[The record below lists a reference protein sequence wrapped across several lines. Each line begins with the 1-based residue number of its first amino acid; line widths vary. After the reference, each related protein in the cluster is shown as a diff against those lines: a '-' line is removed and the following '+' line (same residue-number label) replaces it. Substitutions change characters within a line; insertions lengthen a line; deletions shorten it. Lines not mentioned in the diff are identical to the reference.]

1 MSEPFAYDIVEYPS
15 SGLPQMHP
23 GLLHAIARMFGCD
36 PAPVDR
42 CRYLEFGCGDGTHLI
57 ACAVGMPDATFVGVD
72 LSAVAIERGNRLIT
86 ELGLRNVQLHA
97 ADITSW
103 TPPAGEFDYAC
114 AYGLYSWVP
123 PVVREALLAG
133 IHTALAPH
141 GIGFVSYNT
150 YPGSHVRQMVWDM
163 MKHHTAHVSDPQRKF
178 REATD
183 LLKFVLGGIPVE
195 GRTPPVAA
203 FAHEADFLLTGR
215 HPAVVY
221 HDDLSPVNDPVYFHE
236 FVAHA
241 GRHGLRFVAEAEHTS
256 METNSY
262 PPVVAGVL
270 NGMAAKDVTLREQY
284 HDYLRL
290 RRFRNTILA
299 KDGRPPRA
307 RPDPARIAPLAVSGR
322 LTVEGDTTD
331 LTSPATV
338 AFRCDET
345 MVQTDQPLGKAAL
358 LTLAELGPKRI
369 PFAELATATVNRL
382 GRTEPTAAD
391 LTRLASLLTEAWM
404 EGVVELNGHIPEYA
418 DRVSER
424 PTACPF
430 ARAYQVSGGMVTTR
444 LFSYM
449 KFTDGPTL
457 RLLQL
462 LDGTHTHDEIAAGML
477 DAYPP
482 ADRPDPAALRAD
494 LADRLQ
500 QMARNGLLVG

>member
-1 MSEPFAYDIVEYPS
+1 MSEPFAYDVVEYPS
-15 SGLPQMHP
+15 SGMPQMHP
-23 GLLHAIARMFGCD
+23 GLLFAIARMFGCD
-36 PAPVDR
+36 PAPVDH

-57 ACAVGMPDATFVGVD
+57 ACAMGLPEATFVGAD
-72 LSAVAIERGNRLIT
+72 LSAVAVERGNRLIA
-86 ELGLRNVQLHA
+86 ELGLPNVTLHA
-97 ADITSW
+97 ADITAW

-133 IHTALAPH
+133 MHTALAPN

-150 YPGSHVRQMVWDM
+150 YPGSYLRRMVWDM
-163 MKHHTAHVSDPQRKF
+163 MNRHTARVTDPQRKF

-183 LLKFVLGGIPVE
+183 LLKFVLAGLPTT
-195 GRTPPVAA
+195 GRTPTVAA
-203 FAHEADFLLTGR
+203 FAHEADFLLTER
-215 HPAVVY
+215 HPGVVY
-221 HDDLSPVNDPVYFHE
+221 HDDLSPVNHPVYFHE

-241 GRHGLRFVAEAEHTS
+241 DRHGLRFVAEAEHTS
-256 METNSY
+256 METKPF

-270 NGMAAKDVTLREQY
+270 EGMAAQDVTLREQY
-284 HDYLRL
+284 LDYLRL
-290 RRFRNTILA
+290 RRFRNTLLA
-299 KDGRPPRA
+299 KDGRPPQA
-307 RPDPARIAPLAVSGR
+307 RPDPARITALAVSGR

-331 LTSPATV
+331 LTSSATV
-338 AFRCDET
+338 TFRCDGAVME
-345 MVQTDQPLGKAAL
+345 TDQPLDKAAL
-358 LTLAELGPKRI
+358 LTLAECGPKRV
-369 PFAELATATVNRL
+369 PFADLATAAVNRL
-382 GRTEPTAAD
+382 GRTEPTADD
-391 LTRLASLLTEAWM
+391 LAKLATLLTEAWM
-404 EGVVELNGHIPEYA
+404 AGVVELSGHRPVYT

-430 ARAYQVSGGMVTTR
+430 ARAYQVAGGMVNTR
-444 LFSYM
+444 LFSFM
-449 KFTDGPTL
+449 KFADPPTL

-482 ADRPDPAALRAD
+482 ADRPDPNVLRAN

>member
-1 MSEPFAYDIVEYPS
+1 MSEPFAYDVVEYPS
-15 SGLPQMHP
+15 SGMPQMHP
-23 GLLHAIARMFGCD
+23 GLLFAVARMFGCD
-36 PAPVDR
+36 PAPPDR

-72 LSAVAIERGNRLIT
+72 LSAVAVERGNRLIAG
-86 ELGLRNVQLHA
+86 LGLRNVQLHA
-97 ADITSW
+97 ADITAW

-123 PVVREALLAG
+123 PAVREALLAG
-133 IHTALAPH
+133 MNATLAPH

-163 MKHHTAHVSDPQRKF
+163 VNRHTAHTADPQRKF

-183 LLKFVLGGIPVE
+183 LLKFVLGGLPAE
-195 GRTPPVAA
+195 GRTPTAAA
-203 FAHEADFLLTGR
+203 FAHEADFLLTQR
-215 HPAVVY
+215 HPAVVF

-241 GRHGLRFVAEAEHTS
+241 GRHGLRFVGEAEHTS
-256 METNSY
+256 MANNTF
-262 PPVVAGVL
+262 PPAVAGVL

-284 HDYLRL
+284 LDYLRL
-290 RRFRNTILA
+290 RRFRNSILA
-299 KDGRPPRA
+299 KDGRPPQA
-307 RPDPARIAPLAVSGR
+307 RPDPARITPLAVSGR

-331 LTSPATV
+331 LTSPAAV
-338 AFRCDET
+338 AFRCDAA
-345 MVQTDQPLGKAAL
+345 MVETDQPFGKAAL
-358 LTLAELGPKRI
+358 FTLAERGPKRI
-369 PFAELATATVNRL
+369 PFTELATATVSRL
-382 GRTEPTAAD
+382 GRGEPTADD

-404 EGVVELNGHIPEYA
+404 AGVVELNGHIPEYA

-430 ARAYQVSGGMVTTR
+430 ARAYQVSGGTVTTR

-449 KFTDGPTL
+449 KFSDPPTL
-457 RLLQL
+457 RLLHL
-462 LDGTHTHDEIAAGML
+462 LDGTHTHAEIAAGMFE
-477 DAYPP
+477 AYPP
-482 ADRPDPAALRAD
+482 ADRPDPGALSFDIAH
-494 LADRLQ
+494 RLE